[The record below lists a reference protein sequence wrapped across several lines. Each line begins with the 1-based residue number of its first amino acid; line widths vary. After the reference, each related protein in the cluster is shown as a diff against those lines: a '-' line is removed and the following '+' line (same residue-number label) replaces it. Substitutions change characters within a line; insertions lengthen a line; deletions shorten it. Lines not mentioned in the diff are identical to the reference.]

1 MHSPARA
8 AGYAHP
14 YNMGYR
20 RASKPEM
27 QALIQERIEAAAVRS
42 DEVLGSLVVIMR
54 EHTGSAEA
62 AMVKN
67 AIAAATQLCK
77 ILGMFQRARA
87 NQDDQATRERFEE
100 VIVRHSREHGI
111 TRREVIARMIAINPE
126 LTRWVSPQPDPSE

>member
-1 MHSPARA
+1 
-8 AGYAHP
+8 
-14 YNMGYR
+14 
-20 RASKPEM
+20 M

-42 DEVLGSLVVIMR
+42 DEVLGSLVVIIR

-87 NQDDQATRERFEE
+87 NQDAQNSPRTLCPG
-100 VIVRHSREHGI
+100 S
-111 TRREVIARMIAINPE
+111 IACSMAAGLQYLRNRANRS
-126 LTRWVSPQPDPSE
+126 LC